1 MMSIL
6 KKIWCA
12 RIYWLILGSGILVQ
26 ALAIR
31 AEDAQSFLDSQ
42 TVIRV
47 SSNLVA
53 VPVSVTDAAGQAV
66 SNLGIDDFRI
76 QEDGRVETISKIADA
91 GESPI
96 QMALLFDLSGSLNS
110 RFKFEQQ
117 AATQFLEKVWK
128 PGDLVTIITF
138 NEQPQISIRNCRSLP
153 EALNALT
160 NFRPTES
167 STAFYDSV
175 IMASD
180 ILHQSAVPET
190 RRSVIVLSDGE
201 DNRSD
206 RNAADAFHE
215 FQQTDAIFYSIN
227 PSGPSIR
234 LNEISKKGQE
244 DMASIAAETGG
255 MAFVSDMGGN
265 LEQVFTRI
273 ANELRAQYLLSY
285 YSSNSDSDNRF
296 RRIAVSIPKRP
307 DLRVQAR
314 QGYFAILKQAAGI
327 R

>member
-1 MMSIL
+1 MMILL
-6 KKIWCA
+6 KKIWSA
-12 RIYWLILGSGILVQ
+12 RVYWLILGLGILVQ

-66 SNLGIDDFRI
+66 SDLGIDDFKI
-76 QEDGRVETISKIADA
+76 QEEGRVETISKIADA
-91 GESPI
+91 GESPL

-110 RFKFEQQ
+110 RFEFEQQ
-117 AATQFLEKVWK
+117 AAIRFLEKVWK
-128 PGDLVTIITF
+128 QGDSVTIIAF

-160 NFRPTES
+160 NLRPTES

-206 RNAADAFHE
+206 RTAADALHE
-215 FQQTDAIFYSIN
+215 FQQIDAIFYSIN

-234 LNEISKKGQE
+234 LNEISEKGQE
-244 DMASIAAETGG
+244 YMASIAAETGG
-255 MAFVSDMGGN
+255 TAFVSDMGGN

-285 YSSNSDSDNRF
+285 YSSHPYSDNRF
-296 RRIAVSIPKRP
+296 RRIAVSIPERP
-307 DLRVQAR
+307 DLRVRAR
-314 QGYFAILKQAAGI
+314 QGYFAVP